1 MQNSTSKEM
10 VIGSW
15 LGILAYTIWGFLPIY
30 WKTVEHVSAMEVLA
44 HRILWALIF
53 MGIVLLV
60 LKKWGHFLTEFKMI
74 VSAKKL
80 LIGTILA
87 SLIIS
92 LNWLTYI
99 YAVNSDRIIETS
111 LGYYINPLIT
121 VLLGILVLKERLSFW
136 QLISIVLA
144 ASGVLILTLSY
155 GEFPWI
161 SFILAI
167 TFALY
172 GLAKKLANLG
182 ALTGLTMETLI
193 VTPIAFVYL
202 IFVHTT
208 SVGSFGMMD
217 LKTTFFLIISGIAT
231 ALPLLLFAAGAKRI
245 PLIFMGFL
253 QYIAPTLQLIV
264 GVFLYREPFTQ
275 AHLFAF
281 LFIWIGLFIFTMA
294 RTKWMKRLEPP
305 AFHKKRKK
313 ILEKA
318 S

>member
-1 MQNSTSKEM
+1 MQNSTSKDM

-60 LKKWGHFLTEFKMI
+60 LKKWGHFLREFKMI
-74 VSAKKL
+74 VSTKKL

-121 VLLGILVLKERLSFW
+121 VLLGILVLKEKLSFW
-136 QLISIVLA
+136 QIVSIVLA
-144 ASGVLILTLSY
+144 AIGVLILTLSY
-155 GEFPWI
+155 GGFPWI
-161 SFILAI
+161 SFSLAI

-182 ALTGLTMETLI
+182 ALTGLTIETLI
-193 VTPIAFVYL
+193 VTPIAFAYL

-208 SVGSFGMMD
+208 SKGSFGIVD
-217 LKTTFFLIISGIAT
+217 LKTSFFLILSGIAT

-264 GVFLYREPFTQ
+264 GVFLYHEPFTQ
-275 AHLFAF
+275 AHMFAF
-281 LFIWIGLFIFTMA
+281 LFIWIGLLIFTIA

-305 AFHKKRKK
+305 AFYKRRKK
-313 ILEKA
+313 ILGKA